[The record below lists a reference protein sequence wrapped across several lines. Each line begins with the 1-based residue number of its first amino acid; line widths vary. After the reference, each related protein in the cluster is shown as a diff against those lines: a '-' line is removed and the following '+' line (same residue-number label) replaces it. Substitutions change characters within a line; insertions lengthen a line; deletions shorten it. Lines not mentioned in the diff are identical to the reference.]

1 MYKRIIEI
9 IVDLSK
15 NNFTL
20 DKLSKKYNVSKQT
33 IRNDIDVI
41 NDILDECHFEKITI
55 KAGHILRPDNF
66 TEIKRYINSK
76 IAETN

>member
-20 DKLSKKYNVSKQT
+20 DELSKKYNVSKQT

-41 NDILDECHFEKITI
+41 NDILDECHF
-55 KAGHILRPDNF
+55 A
-66 TEIKRYINSK
+66 
-76 IAETN
+76 A